1 MCNKHTSYL
10 DIRIQLYAFIHFISS
25 IYQYNS
31 DTLTYTN
38 ELKDVW
44 KVLQIFLW
52 VKRRRNTYEANSSR
66 ATSLSLLKVKQL
78 SILTTSPGWTATIFY

>member
-1 MCNKHTSYL
+1 MCNEHTSYL

-44 KVLQIFLW
+44 KAFQIFLS
-52 VKRRRNTYEANSSR
+52 KKKKKYLRS
-66 ATSLSLLKVKQL
+66 
-78 SILTTSPGWTATIFY
+78 